1 MWEGE
6 TLRRSNQVVVV
17 LALGLM
23 SLGGCNF
30 NADRDGTAGSGGGT
44 GSGTSA
50 AALGPNAA
58 TLHWEMPTE
67 NTNGTPLSDLQGY
80 TIIYGSSPE
89 AMNKWVTISDIGT
102 TSYVVSDLESGT
114 WYFAILSYTASGVNS
129 ALSNVVSKTIS

>member
-1 MWEGE
+1 
-6 TLRRSNQVVVV
+6 LRRSNQVVVV

-23 SLGGCNF
+23 SLAGCNF
-30 NADRDGTAGSGGGT
+30 NTDRNGTAGSGGGT

-50 AALGPNAA
+50 AGPNVA

-67 NTNGTPLSDLQGY
+67 TTNGTPLGDLQGY
-80 TIIYGSSPE
+80 TIVYGSSPE
-89 AMNKWVTISDIGT
+89 TMNQWVQISDIGT
-102 TSYVVSDLESGT
+102 TSYVVSGLESGT

>member
-1 MWEGE
+1 M
-6 TLRRSNQVVVV
+6 VVV

-23 SLGGCNF
+23 PLAGCNF
-30 NADRDGTAGSGGGT
+30 NTDRDGTAGSSA

-50 AALGPNAA
+50 AALGPNVA

-67 NTNGTPLSDLQGY
+67 NTNGTPLGDLQGY
-80 TIIYGSSPE
+80 TIVYGSSPE
-89 AMNKWVTISDIGT
+89 AMNRWVQISDIGT
-102 TSYVVSDLESGT
+102 TSYVVSGLDSGT